1 MTKNGRNSVTISP
14 ILQLLFLAVIAHLDE
29 DRGDE
34 RLETDFAVLANGGL
48 WDVWILLGQTI
59 FNLYSLILELC
70 RGIGPGFTRR
80 WCGRRK
86 DRITEGGDGGAI
98 SLIH

>member
-1 MTKNGRNSVTISP
+1 MTKNGRNSVTISS

-34 RLETDFAVLANGGL
+34 RLETGFAVLANGGL

-59 FNLYSLILELC
+59 SNLY
-70 RGIGPGFTRR
+70 
-80 WCGRRK
+80 K
-86 DRITEGGDGGAI
+86 TESQKVAMVER
-98 SLIH
+98 